1 MWPAKRFLSTLSL
14 RRATNPRFF
23 SSFFWLF
30 LSTLSLRRATGSLS
44 NGMTSTSYFYPR
56 SPCGERLHYDNYNL
70 HCVDISI
77 HALLAESDL
86 LSKDAK
92 DGPVLISIH
101 ALLAESDS
109 RLHYSDFSRLRFLS
123 TLSLRRATR
132 GKVYMRTVS
141 LFLSTLSLR
150 RATRAANCQQRNHQ
164 ISIHALLA
172 ESDPLL
178 MFWLFRLSRFLST
191 LSLRRATQ
199 CRRPRPRP
207 RFISIHAL
215 LAESD
220 SKPRALKSRRMVFLS
235 TLSLRRATN
244 LPSSPIDRKLYFYPR
259 SPCGERP
266 KVNFLIFDPSAYFYP
281 RSPCGE
287 RHTYTRTQSAS
298 LVISIHALLAE
309 SDERKS

>member
-150 RATRAANCQQRNHQ
+150 RATQCRRPRPRPRF

-172 ESDPLL
+172 ESDRVLQK
-178 MFWLFRLSRFLST
+178 RCHEFL
-191 LSLRRATQ
+191 
-199 CRRPRPRP
+199 
-207 RFISIHAL
+207 ISIHAL

-287 RHTYTRTQSAS
+287 RRGQGQN
-298 LVISIHALLAE
+298 
-309 SDERKS
+309 

>member
-1 MWPAKRFLSTLSL
+1 
-14 RRATNPRFF
+14 
-23 SSFFWLF
+23 
-30 LSTLSLRRATGSLS
+30 
-44 NGMTSTSYFYPR
+44 MTSTSYFYPR

-220 SKPRALKSRRMVFLS
+220 RVLQKRCHEFLISIHALLAESDSKPRALKSRRMVFLS

-287 RHTYTRTQSAS
+287 RQPGFVLRMRAAQFLSTLS
-298 LVISIHALLAE
+298 LRRATDVLGLCEALTIISIHALLAE
-309 SDERKS
+309 SDQMS

>member
-1 MWPAKRFLSTLSL
+1 
-14 RRATNPRFF
+14 
-23 SSFFWLF
+23 
-30 LSTLSLRRATGSLS
+30 
-44 NGMTSTSYFYPR
+44 
-56 SPCGERLHYDNYNL
+56 
-70 HCVDISI
+70 
-77 HALLAESDL
+77 
-86 LSKDAK
+86 
-92 DGPVLISIH
+92 
-101 ALLAESDS
+101 
-109 RLHYSDFSRLRFLS
+109 
-123 TLSLRRATR
+123 
-132 GKVYMRTVS
+132 MRTVS

-220 SKPRALKSRRMVFLS
+220 RVLQKRCHEFLISIHALLAESDSKPRALKSRRMVFLS

-259 SPCGERP
+259 SPCGERQP
-266 KVNFLIFDPSAYFYP
+266 GFVLRMRAAQFLS
-281 RSPCGE
+281 
-287 RHTYTRTQSAS
+287 TLS
-298 LVISIHALLAE
+298 LRRATDVLGLCEALTIISIHALLAE
-309 SDERKS
+309 SDQMS

>member
-1 MWPAKRFLSTLSL
+1 M
-14 RRATNPRFF
+14 RAGLQTQKVIPYFYPRSPCGERQTFII
-23 SSFFWLF
+23 LPKQ
-30 LSTLSLRRATGSLS
+30 LY
-44 NGMTSTSYFYPR
+44 NFYPR

-287 RHTYTRTQSAS
+287 RPSGGGRTGSGS
-298 LVISIHALLAE
+298 YFYPRSPYG
-309 SDERKS
+309 ERHDFRG